1 MTSKEKKQILLQ
13 YSDID
18 RHIDELQAE
27 LDMWW
32 SRLSGG
38 RLSDMPKGGE
48 SDGTETERA
57 IERIVKIEQQI
68 DDEIDELLIMRHKIL
83 SAINALKDIRE
94 RRVLYLAY
102 VGKDNGDGRI
112 RLKLWQVAN
121 EMHYSLDHVNRLHGM
136 ALKHINLEYAKS

>member
-57 IERIVKIEQQI
+57 VERIIKIEQQI

-83 SAINALKDIRE
+83 SAINALSDVRE

-102 VGKDNGDGRI
+102 IGKDNGDKRR
-112 RLKLWQVAN
+112 RLKLWEIAR
-121 EMHYSLDHVNRLHGM
+121 EMNYSEIRIKQLHGT
-136 ALKHINLEYAKS
+136 ALLHIDL

>member
-18 RHIDELQAE
+18 RHIDELQSE

-38 RLSDMPKGGE
+38 RLSDMPKGG
-48 SDGTETERA
+48 SNDGTETERA
-57 IERIVKIEQQI
+57 VERIIKIEQQI

-83 SAINALKDIRE
+83 SAINTLRDVRE

-102 VGKDNGDGRI
+102 IGKKDGDNRK
-112 RLKLWQVAN
+112 RLKLWEVAR
-121 EMHYSLDHVNRLHGM
+121 EMNYCVDRIKQLHGT
-136 ALKHINLEYAKS
+136 ALLHIDL

>member
-18 RHIDELQAE
+18 RHIDELQVE

-32 SRLSGG
+32 ARLSGG
-38 RLSDMPKGGE
+38 RLSDMPKGG
-48 SDGTETERA
+48 SNDGTETERA
-57 IERIVKIEQQI
+57 VERIIKIEQQI

-102 VGKDNGDGRI
+102 IGKNNGDKRR
-112 RLKLWQVAN
+112 RLMLWEVAR
-121 EMHYSLDHVNRLHGM
+121 EMNYSLDRIKQLHGT
-136 ALKHINLEYAKS
+136 ALLHIDL

>member
-38 RLSDMPKGGE
+38 RLSDMPKGN
-48 SDGTETERA
+48 SNDGTETERA

-68 DDEIDELLIMRHKIL
+68 DNEIDELLIMRHKIL

-102 VGKDNGDGRI
+102 IGKESGDKRR
-112 RLKLWQVAN
+112 RLMLWQVAN

-136 ALKHINLEYAKS
+136 ALKHINLENAKS

>member
-27 LDMWW
+27 LDLWW
-32 SRLSGG
+32 ARLSGG
-38 RLSDMPKGGE
+38 RLSDMPKGGS

-57 IERIVKIEQQI
+57 VERIIKIEQQI

-83 SAINALKDIRE
+83 SAINALNDVRE

-102 VGKDNGDGRI
+102 IGKESGDGRR
-112 RLKLWQVAN
+112 RLMLWQVAN
-121 EMHYSLDHVNRLHGM
+121 EMHYSVDMINILHGR
-136 ALKHINLEYAKS
+136 ALKHLEL